1 MVSLRSRPGQLFS
14 MPAPPPRKSDI
25 KKAMPSTRTRPGQLF
40 SMPAPPPRKSGI
52 KRKAPVP
59 KPAARKRT
67 STRGAAA
74 PRAPSPRTVAANRVA
89 AQLALLFKKGRGGRK
104 AEVAGKKRKIRKF
117 TYTKSAS
124 GKHTTRSKIYQGQ
137 FFKVG
142 LKNGGMP
149 ATSGAVQGR
158 KVPSGF
164 LRFGSK
170 RNALIKLLAERAG
183 LVDPAV
189 QNYKSYMRAARAVE
203 MNRPANLGLK
213 WR

>member
-1 MVSLRSRPGQLFS
+1 MVSLRSRPGQLV
-14 MPAPPPRKSDI
+14 
-25 KKAMPSTRTRPGQLF
+25 

-52 KRKAPVP
+52 KRKAAPATRTRP
-59 KPAARKRT
+59 SPRAAR
-67 STRGAAA
+67 AA
-74 PRAPSPRTVAANRVA
+74 PATRTRAPSSRAVAANRVA
-89 AQLALLFKKGRGGRK
+89 AKLALFFKKGRGGRK
-104 AEVAGKKRKIRKF
+104 ADIDGKKRKIRKY
-117 TYTKSAS
+117 TYTKSVS
-124 GKHTTRSKIYQGQ
+124 GKHTKRSKVFQGQ

-149 ATSGAVQGR
+149 ATSGAVPGR

-170 RNALIKLLAERAG
+170 RNALIKLLADRAG
-183 LVDPAV
+183 LVDPV
-189 QNYKSYMRAARAVE
+189 VENYKSYMRAAGSVK

>member
-1 MVSLRSRPGQLFS
+1 MVSLRSRPGQLV
-14 MPAPPPRKSDI
+14 
-25 KKAMPSTRTRPGQLF
+25 

-52 KRKAPVP
+52 KRKAPAAS
-59 KPAARKRT
+59 KPAARTRP
-67 STRGAAA
+67 STRKAAT
-74 PRAPSPRTVAANRVA
+74 PRAPSPRAVAANRVA
-89 AQLALLFKKGRGGRK
+89 AKLALLFKKGRGGRK
-104 AEVAGKKRKIRKF
+104 ADINGTKRKIRKF
-117 TYTKSAS
+117 TYTKSES
-124 GKHTTRSKIYQGQ
+124 GRVTKRNKIFQGQ

-149 ATSGAVQGR
+149 ATSGAVRGR

-183 LVDPAV
+183 LVTPHV
-189 QNYKSYMRAARAVE
+189 ENYKSYMRASKNVKV
-203 MNRPANLGLK
+203 NRHANLGLA

>member
-1 MVSLRSRPGQLFS
+1 MVSLRS
-14 MPAPPPRKSDI
+14 
-25 KKAMPSTRTRPGQLF
+25 RPGQLF

-52 KRKAPVP
+52 KRKAPATRTRP
-59 KPAARKRT
+59 SPRRPSPRAAPAAR
-67 STRGAAA
+67 TR
-74 PRAPSPRTVAANRVA
+74 RPSPRAAPTNRVA
-89 AQLALLFKKGRGGRK
+89 AKLALLFKKGRGGRK
-104 AEVAGKKRKIRKF
+104 ADVNGTKRKVRKF
-117 TYTKSAS
+117 TYTKSES
-124 GKHTTRSKIYQGQ
+124 GRVTKRSKVYQGQ

-149 ATSGAVQGR
+149 ATSGAVRGR

-183 LVDPAV
+183 LVTPHV
-189 QNYKSYMRAARAVE
+189 ENYKSYMRASKNVKV
-203 MNRPANLGLK
+203 NRHANLGLA